1 MDGGEAA
8 YSGPRFYASFGGP
21 IDMTAWLVERLVAA
35 PNRTLDLL
43 PGGQARAEKLT
54 TLEVGE
60 GTARQTITAW
70 GVSGLS
76 NAPTPVWTDASG
88 VFFGSRGARVASD
101 RIRIGAGG
109 DGEGAERR
117 PRDACPRLSTATGP
131 HADEGRRLHQ
141 RPAYDAPAVAFL
153 ADHTVVVEQGPHR
166 RRRPLGSD
174 KGAAGGRAD

>member
-60 GTARQTITAW
+60 GATRQDDHRVGGERPEQRADA
-70 GVSGLS
+70 GMDRRQRRVLRLLRRHC
-76 NAPTPVWTDASG
+76 VASG
-88 VFFGSRGARVASD
+88 G
-101 RIRIGAGG
+101 I
-109 DGEGAERR
+109 
-117 PRDACPRLSTATGP
+117 
-131 HADEGRRLHQ
+131 
-141 RPAYDAPAVAFL
+141 
-153 ADHTVVVEQGPHR
+153 
-166 RRRPLGSD
+166 
-174 KGAAGGRAD
+174 